1 MSTHFFICPAAWPGT
16 LFYLYIYMIHYFL
29 RLRQYFF
36 RLKKPRPAKR
46 GFILLANR
54 VEIGHN
60 NKDKRGDK
68 K

>member
-1 MSTHFFICPAAWPGT
+1 MSTHFFYLPGR
-16 LFYLYIYMIHYFL
+16 LAQHSVLLIYMIHYFL
-29 RLRQYFF
+29 RLRRYFF
-36 RLKKPRPAKR
+36 RLKKPRPTKR

-60 NKDKRGDK
+60 NKDEHGVK

>member
-16 LFYLYIYMIHYFL
+16 LFYLYIYDTL
-29 RLRQYFF
+29 FF
-36 RLKKPRPAKR
+36 KVAAIFFQIEKTPPGKA

-60 NKDKRGDK
+60 NKDKHGDK

>member
-1 MSTHFFICPAAWPGT
+1 MSTHFFYLPGR
-16 LFYLYIYMIHYFL
+16 LARHSVLLIYMIHYFL

-36 RLKKPRPAKR
+36 RLKKPSPAKR

-60 NKDKRGDK
+60 NKDKHGDK

>member
-1 MSTHFFICPAAWPGT
+1 MSTHFFYLPGR
-16 LFYLYIYMIHYFL
+16 LARHSVLLIYMIHYFL

-54 VEIGHN
+54 EEIGHN
-60 NKDKRGDK
+60 NKDKHGDK

>member
-1 MSTHFFICPAAWPGT
+1 MSTHFFYLPGR
-16 LFYLYIYMIHYFL
+16 LARRPVLLIYMIHYFL

-60 NKDKRGDK
+60 NKDKHGDK

>member
-1 MSTHFFICPAAWPGT
+1 MSTHFFYLPGR
-16 LFYLYIYMIHYFL
+16 LARHSVLLIYMIHYFL

-36 RLKKPRPAKR
+36 RLKNPAQQR

-54 VEIGHN
+54 EEIGHN
-60 NKDKRGDK
+60 NKDKHGDK